1 MNTDIIPFARYRISF
16 EEIKM
21 VVSTLRAALNSA
33 VLSSLGNDQN
43 LEPQEQQTP
52 EADIADN
59 SISNNNNNN

>member
-1 MNTDIIPFARYRISF
+1 MNTDIIPFARYRISL

-43 LEPQEQQTP
+43 LEPHEQQTP